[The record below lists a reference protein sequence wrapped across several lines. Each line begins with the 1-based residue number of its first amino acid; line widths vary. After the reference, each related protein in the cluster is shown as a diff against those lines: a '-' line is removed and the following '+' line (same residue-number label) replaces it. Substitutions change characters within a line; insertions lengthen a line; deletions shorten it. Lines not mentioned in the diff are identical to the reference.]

1 LTDST
6 LLAAFATWAPKL
18 HNKYAT
24 LLEEIL
30 QLLPHLERN
39 FANSVFACATA
50 NFGPHTATFRH
61 FDSQNLAYGWCA
73 ITALGSYDYTKGGHL
88 ILWESQLVLEFPP
101 GCTILIP
108 SASISHS
115 NIGILEEEKRYSF
128 TQYTA
133 GALFRWVDR
142 IKYSSVSEQE
152 DENVEKYVRN
162 GLSLFSTHVELQN

>member
-1 LTDST
+1 LTDSI
-6 LLAAFATWAPKL
+6 LLAVFATWAPKL
-18 HNKYAT
+18 HNWYAT
-24 LLEEIL
+24 ILEEIL
-30 QLLPHLERN
+30 KLLPHVKRN
-39 FANSVFACATA
+39 FENSVFACATA
-50 NFGPHTATFRH
+50 NFGPHTATFQH

-88 ILWESQLVLEFPP
+88 ILWESQIVLEFPP

-133 GALFRWVDR
+133 GALFRWVNQTKR
-142 IKYSSVSEQE
+142 SSVSQEE
-152 DENVEKYVRN
+152 DENTEKYILN
-162 GLSLFSTHVELQN
+162 GLSLFSTHDEL